1 MLKAGVGILVF
12 SLEIGDYLRVFT
24 FVEPIVVVDTG
35 MAMHRHR
42 VRTDV
47 GLWGCR
53 YSVHGCRYSVHGSV
67 YQNVKVMP
75 NVGRIGSWRDTSLVT
90 KLT

>member
-53 YSVHGCRYSVHGSV
+53 YSVHGSV